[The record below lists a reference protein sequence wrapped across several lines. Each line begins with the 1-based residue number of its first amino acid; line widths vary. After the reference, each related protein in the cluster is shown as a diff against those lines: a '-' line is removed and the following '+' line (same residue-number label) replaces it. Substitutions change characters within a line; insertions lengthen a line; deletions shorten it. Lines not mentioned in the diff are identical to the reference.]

1 VPNQSPRSQRA
12 ARRSS
17 NNKEAQSS
25 TEPLTRFK
33 APLEASLAQI
43 SPVKA
48 AKAFT
53 KPPATYVGGKSPVSV
68 KAFKSFKSELVKP
81 NGVGTSDMQGLI
93 ARAAEKGSLGNTRAR
108 PPELSGTESP
118 FPSINDASSSSALST
133 PPSSPGVEILEY
145 LRKDSATAV
154 CPVCKDQVDREFLE
168 EFNNGKRL
176 RSRQQFRFCKAHKA
190 RSARSEWA
198 AKGLPEIDWSNFDR
212 RLQKYHPIIDDIVKG
227 TRASF
232 YRNAAEDRMNQLK
245 AMTVQH
251 MWDDTAGVDGVSPGY
266 YGSRGARL
274 MYVSPI
280 LFYPV
285 FLQSL
290 PASRHPLSRSG
301 SSLTVRSSENLTSNF
316 ASKLRRRAP
325 TDKTISTGG
334 VAAYIQSVLAP
345 ELAVLLVMDDMKT
358 DADNAR
364 AILKDST
371 DIGNLVNEE
380 EDDVID
386 IVEPEED
393 PLALDSGV

>member
-1 VPNQSPRSQRA
+1 MPNQSPRSQRA

-17 NNKEAQSS
+17 NGKEAPVS
-25 TEPLTRFK
+25 TEPTARFR
-33 APLEASLAQI
+33 ATLEASLALI

-48 AKAFT
+48 AIRFT
-53 KPPATYVGGKSPVSV
+53 KPPATYVGEMSPVSV
-68 KAFKSFKSELVKP
+68 KAFKSFNSNLAKP
-81 NGVGTSDMQGLI
+81 NGVGTGDMQDLI
-93 ARAAEKGSLGNTRAR
+93 ARAVENGKLGNTRAR
-108 PPELSGTESP
+108 PPEFSATESP

-133 PPSSPGVEILEY
+133 PPSSPGVEFLEY

-154 CPVCKDQVDREFLE
+154 CPVCKDQVDRELLE

-176 RSRQQFRFCKAHKA
+176 RSRQQFRFCKAHKTQ
-190 RSARSEWA
+190 SARSEWA
-198 AKGLPEIDWSNFDR
+198 AKGFPEIDWSNFDR

-232 YRNAAEDRMNQLK
+232 YRNAAEDRMNQSK
-245 AMTVQH
+245 VMTVQQI
-251 MWDDTAGVDGVSPGY
+251 WDDTAGVDGVSPGY
-266 YGSRGARL
+266 YGSRGARV
-274 MYVSPI
+274 MYVSPP
-280 LFYPV
+280 LFSTV
-285 FLQSL
+285 FLSSL
-290 PASRHPLSRSG
+290 PPSCHRLSRTG
-301 SSLTVRSSENLTSNF
+301 SSLIVRSSENLTSNF

-325 TDKTISTGG
+325 TDKAISTGG

-358 DADNAR
+358 DAENAR

-386 IVEPEED
+386 IVEIEED

>member
-1 VPNQSPRSQRA
+1 M
-12 ARRSS
+12 
-17 NNKEAQSS
+17 
-25 TEPLTRFK
+25 
-33 APLEASLAQI
+33 EASLDQN

-53 KPPATYVGGKSPVSV
+53 KPPAASVGGNSPVSV
-68 KAFKSFKSELVKP
+68 KTFKMFKSDLVKP
-81 NGVGTSDMQGLI
+81 DRLGTSDMQDLI
-93 ARAAEKGSLGNTRAR
+93 ARAAGKGNLGNTRAR
-108 PPELSGTESP
+108 PSDLSATESP
-118 FPSINDASSSSALST
+118 FQSINDASSSSALST
-133 PPSSPGVEILEY
+133 PPSSPGLEILEY
-145 LRKDSATAV
+145 LRKDSAMAV

-198 AKGLPEIDWSNFDR
+198 AKGFPKIDWHNFDR
-212 RLQKYHPIIDDIVKG
+212 RLQKYHPIIDDILKG

-232 YRNAAEDRMNQLK
+232 YRNAAEDMMNQLK
-245 AMTVQH
+245 VMTVQH
-251 MWDDTAGVDGVSPGY
+251 MWDDTASVDGLSPGY
-266 YGSRGARL
+266 YGSRGARA
-274 MYVSPI
+274 MYVSPT
-280 LFYPV
+280 LFSPV

-290 PASRHPLSRSG
+290 PPFRLPTSMIG
-301 SSLTVRSSENLTSNF
+301 SCLIVRSSENLTSNF

-325 TDKTISTGG
+325 SDKVISTGG

-358 DADNAR
+358 DAENAR

-380 EDDVID
+380 EDDIID
-386 IVEPEED
+386 VVEPEGD

>member
-1 VPNQSPRSQRA
+1 M
-12 ARRSS
+12 
-17 NNKEAQSS
+17 
-25 TEPLTRFK
+25 RFK

-48 AKAFT
+48 AKTFT
-53 KPPATYVGGKSPVSV
+53 KPSTTYVGGNSPVTV
-68 KAFKSFKSELVKP
+68 KAFKSFKSDLSKRD
-81 NGVGTSDMQGLI
+81 GVGTSDMQDLV
-93 ARAAEKGSLGNTRAR
+93 ALAAEKGNLGNTRAR
-108 PPELSGTESP
+108 APEMSATESP
-118 FPSINDASSSSALST
+118 FPSINDASSSSALTT

-145 LRKDSATAV
+145 LRKDSATEV

-190 RSARSEWA
+190 RSARSEWT
-198 AKGLPEIDWSNFDR
+198 AKGFPAIDWSNFDR
-212 RLQKYHPIIDDIVKG
+212 RLQEYHPIIDDIVKG
-227 TRASF
+227 TRVSF

-245 AMTVQH
+245 VMTVQH
-251 MWDDTAGVDGVSPGY
+251 MWDDTASVDGVSPGY
-266 YGSRGARL
+266 YGSRGARI
-274 MYVSPI
+274 MYVSPT
-280 LFYPV
+280 LFSPV

-290 PASRHPLSRSG
+290 PPSRHPLSRIG
-301 SSLTVRSSENLTSNF
+301 SLLIVRSSENLTSNF

-325 TDKTISTGG
+325 TDKAISTGG

-358 DADNAR
+358 DAENAR

-386 IVEPEED
+386 NVEPEED